1 MFILINITIR
11 ISSSR
16 SIPLLTR
23 LTLGQNL
30 CLATYA
36 LVYAWIFITITISSS
51 SSSSRSIPL
60 LTRLTLG
67 QAKTSAA
74 PQREVWQ
81 DKSRSDTWQ
90 AHQSP
95 LLTILTSPTWSLEN
109 NKNNTITKNKMIEL
123 TYKHMAIPTVDRP
136 NRGIFN
142 MILREFQIKLP
153 KPRQCISAIKC
164 LICGYML
171 NIYRDT
177 NMDMWSKTWT
187 FTFAIFLWQRPGWE
201 EAPSSLK
208 DGTSLLASAS
218 SVTSE
223 LQCHLKTGPR
233 YQGNLASG
241 CSFKWKLQTS
251 NTSPTDF

>member
-11 ISSSR
+11 ISSSSSR

-51 SSSSRSIPL
+51 RSRSIPL

-109 NKNNTITKNKMIEL
+109 KKNNTITKNKMIEL

-136 NRGIFN
+136 HRGIFD
-142 MILREFQIKLP
+142 MILREFQKNCQLHV
-153 KPRQCISAIKC
+153 
-164 LICGYML
+164 G
-171 NIYRDT
+171 
-177 NMDMWSKTWT
+177 
-187 FTFAIFLWQRPGWE
+187 RP
-201 EAPSSLK
+201 
-208 DGTSLLASAS
+208 
-218 SVTSE
+218 
-223 LQCHLKTGPR
+223 
-233 YQGNLASG
+233 
-241 CSFKWKLQTS
+241 
-251 NTSPTDF
+251 